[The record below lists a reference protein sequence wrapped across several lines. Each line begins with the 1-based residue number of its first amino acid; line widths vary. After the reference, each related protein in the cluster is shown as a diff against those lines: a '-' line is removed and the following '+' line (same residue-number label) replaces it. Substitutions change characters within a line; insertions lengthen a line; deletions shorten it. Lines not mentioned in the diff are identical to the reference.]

1 MPRPPSSTPVPTIA
15 CFNCATTPLGVDFE
29 ALIAALQTFVDEH
42 FAPVWA
48 TPAKLVRTR
57 GFRRGAWAI
66 VFHDTYS
73 DASTE
78 GYHDVT
84 PEGLPMSRVYVKN
97 ILRQKDQ
104 VSVAASHELAEML
117 VDPLAN
123 FYTIGPRPNRLYDY
137 EVADPVEE
145 LFFAVDA
152 LTFGKLRAGWKPHSP
167 GAALSKGGGSAIHV
181 TNFVYPAYFEVFHK
195 PRSTRFDHMETL
207 TRPFELHE
215 GGYQSYWS
223 EGKERTEWGSKAKRA
238 RFKLEDRTG
247 HRSEMR
253 HKTKRKLSTAPFC

>member
-1 MPRPPSSTPVPTIA
+1 
-15 CFNCATTPLGVDFE
+15 
-29 ALIAALQTFVDEH
+29 
-42 FAPVWA
+42 
-48 TPAKLVRTR
+48 VRTR
-57 GFRRGAWAI
+57 GFRRSAWAI

-97 ILRQKDQ
+97 ILKQKDQ

-123 FYTIGPRPNRLYDY
+123 FYTTGPLPNRLYDY

-152 LTFGKLRAGWKPHSP
+152 RAPLSGKLKAGSKPRSP
-167 GAALSKGGGSAIHV
+167 GSTLSKAEGPVIHV
-181 TNFVYPAYFEVFHK
+181 TNFVYPAYFESFHK
-195 PRSTRFDHMETL
+195 PRSTRFDHMQTL
-207 TRPFELHE
+207 TRPFQLHE
-215 GGYQSYWS
+215 GGYQSYSS

-238 RFKLEDRTG
+238 RFKLEDRKG
-247 HRSEMR
+247 HRSELR
-253 HKTKRKLSTAPFC
+253 HTAKRKLSTAPFA

>member
-1 MPRPPSSTPVPTIA
+1 MPRPPSPTPVPTIA
-15 CFNCATTPLGVDFE
+15 CFNCAATPLGVDFD
-29 ALIAALQTFVDEH
+29 ALIAAMQAFLDRH

-97 ILRQKDQ
+97 ILKQKDQ

-123 FYTIGPRPNRLYDY
+123 FYTTGPRPNRLYDY

-145 LFFAVDA
+145 LFFPVDV
-152 LTFGKLRAGWKPHSP
+152 
-167 GAALSKGGGSAIHV
+167 GAPSKQDLPRRV
-181 TNFVYPAYFEVFHK
+181 NMTNFVYPAYFEIFHK
-195 PRSTRFDHMETL
+195 PHSTRF
-207 TRPFELHE
+207 
-215 GGYQSYWS
+215 
-223 EGKERTEWGSKAKRA
+223 
-238 RFKLEDRTG
+238 
-247 HRSEMR
+247 
-253 HKTKRKLSTAPFC
+253 

>member
-1 MPRPPSSTPVPTIA
+1 MPRPPSSTPAPTIA
-15 CFNCATTPLGVDFE
+15 CFNCAKTPLGVDFD
-29 ALIAALQTFVDEH
+29 ALLAVMQKFVDEH

-57 GFRRGAWAI
+57 GFRRGAWAM
-66 VFHDTYS
+66 VFHDTCR
-73 DASTE
+73 DAATE

-84 PEGLPMSRVYVKN
+84 PEGLPMSRVFVKN

-123 FYTIGPRPNRLYDY
+123 FYTTGPRLNRLYDY

-145 LFFAVDA
+145 LFFKVD
-152 LTFGKLRAGWKPHSP
+152 G
-167 GAALSKGGGSAIHV
+167 IEM
-181 TNFVYPAYFEVFHK
+181 TNFVYPAYFESFHK
-195 PRSTRFDHMETL
+195 PHSTRFDHMQSL

-223 EGKERTEWGSKAKRA
+223 EGKERTQWGSKAKRA
-238 RFKLEDRTG
+238 RFKLENREG
-247 HRSEMR
+247 HRSQVR
-253 HKTKRKLSTAPFC
+253 HKAKRKLSTAPFA